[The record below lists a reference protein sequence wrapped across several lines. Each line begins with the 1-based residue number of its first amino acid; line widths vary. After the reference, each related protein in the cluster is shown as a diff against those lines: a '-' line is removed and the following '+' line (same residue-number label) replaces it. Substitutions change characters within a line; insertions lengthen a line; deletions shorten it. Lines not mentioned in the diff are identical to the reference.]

1 MYVVGLTGG
10 ISSGKTMASDTFQSL
25 GVDIIDADIASRM
38 VVEKG
43 QPALTQIADHF
54 GKDILLEDGAL
65 NRALL
70 REKIF
75 ADNKEREWLEKLLH
89 PLIYQTLQRLLTEAK
104 SAYAIL
110 VSPLLIETGQH
121 KLAQRTL
128 VIDVPENFQVERA
141 VTRDKNTEQQVR
153 AIMAAQT
160 SRNKRLEYADDV
172 IVNDQNIDFLQAE
185 VKKLHARYLQL
196 ASLDKK

>member
-10 ISSGKTMASDTFQSL
+10 ISSGKTMASDIFQSL
-25 GVDIIDADIASRM
+25 GIDVIDADIASRM

-54 GKDILLEDGAL
+54 GNDILLKDGAL

-75 ADNKEREWLEKLLH
+75 ADNKKREWLEKLLH
-89 PLIYQTLQRLLTEAK
+89 PLIYQTLQRLLAQAK
-104 SAYAIL
+104 SEYTIL

-121 KLAQRTL
+121 KLAQRVL
-128 VIDVPENFQVERA
+128 VVDVPEELQVERA
-141 VTRDKNTEQQVR
+141 ITRDKNTEKQVR
-153 AIMAAQT
+153 AIIAAQT
-160 SRNKRLEYADDV
+160 SRDRRLEYADDV
-172 IVNDQNIDFLQAE
+172 VVNDQDIEFLQAE
-185 VKKLHARYLQL
+185 VEKLHSRYLQL
-196 ASLDKK
+196 AESYKN